1 MTQRSRDKQ
10 KPGIHAQ
17 ESITQRSRDKQ
28 KPEILAQEIV
38 AQSRLFKVEQLQL
51 RFSNGEER
59 TYERMRGSNRGAVMI
74 IACPDPDNFYLV
86 REYCAGTHDYQLGFP
101 KGLIDPGEDILT
113 AANRELKE
121 EIGFGAGRFI
131 QLKSLAL
138 APGYFNATMHIV
150 LAFDLYAERLA
161 GDEPEPLE
169 LITWSRQQTAMLLQ
183 QADFTEARSVAAL
196 LLAQQYLEAHPDVF
210 KQTA

>member
-1 MTQRSRDKQ
+1 MTQRQDDKV
-10 KPGIHAQ
+10 
-17 ESITQRSRDKQ
+17 SNKQ
-28 KPEILAQEIV
+28 KPEILNADIV
-38 AQSRLFKVEQLQL
+38 AQSRLFKIEQLELQ
-51 RFSNGEER
+51 FSNGVLR
-59 TYERMRGSNRGAVMI
+59 TYERMRSSGRGAVMI
-74 IACPDPDNFYLV
+74 IACPDDEHFYLV

-101 KGLIDPGEDILT
+101 KGLIDPGEDALM

-121 EIGFGAGRFI
+121 EIGFGARRFV

-150 LAFDLYAERLA
+150 LAFDLYKETLE

-169 LITWSRQQTAMLLQ
+169 LVTWSRQHSNALLQ

-196 LLAQQYLEAHPDVF
+196 FLAQQYLEANPDVF
-210 KQTA
+210 KQIA

>member
-1 MTQRSRDKQ
+1 MTQRS
-10 KPGIHAQ
+10 H
-17 ESITQRSRDKQ
+17 DKQ
-28 KPEILAQEIV
+28 KPEILSQQIV
-38 AQSRLFKVEQLQL
+38 AQSRLFKVEQLEL

-59 TYERMRGSNRGAVMI
+59 IYERMRGSNRGAVMI
-74 IACPDPDNFYLV
+74 IACPDPEHLYLV

-121 EIGFGAGRFI
+121 EIGFGARRFV

-138 APGYFNATMHIV
+138 APGYFNATMHLV
-150 LAFDLYAERLA
+150 LAFDLYAEQQ
-161 GDEPEPLE
+161 PEPLE
-169 LITWSRQQTAMLLQ
+169 LVRWSRHESAALLQ

-196 LLAQQYLEAHPDVF
+196 LLAQHYLEANPDVF
-210 KQTA
+210 KQTAGASEDHCP

>member
-1 MTQRSRDKQ
+1 MTQRQDNKSNDK
-10 KPGIHAQ
+10 P
-17 ESITQRSRDKQ
+17 
-28 KPEILAQEIV
+28 KPEILKTDIV
-38 AQSRLFKVEQLQL
+38 AQSRLFKIEQLELQ
-51 RFSNGEER
+51 FSNGELR
-59 TYERMRGSNRGAVMI
+59 IYERMRGTGRGAVMI
-74 IACPDPDNFYLV
+74 IACPDAEHYYLV

-101 KGLIDPGEDILT
+101 KGLIDPGEDVIT

-121 EIGFGAGRFI
+121 EIGFGAARFV

-150 LAFDLYAERLA
+150 LAFDLYAESLI

-169 LITWSRQQTAMLLQ
+169 LVRWSRHQTGLLLQ

-196 LLAQQYLEAHPDVF
+196 LLAQQYLEANPDAF

>member
-1 MTQRSRDKQ
+1 MTQRSQ
-10 KPGIHAQ
+10 
-17 ESITQRSRDKQ
+17 DKQ
-28 KPEILAQEIV
+28 KPEILSQEIV
-38 AQSRLFKVEQLQL
+38 AQSKLFKVEQLAL

-59 TYERMRGSNRGAVMI
+59 IYERMRGSNRGAVMVV
-74 IACPDPDNFYLV
+74 ACPDAEHFYLV

-121 EIGFGAGRFI
+121 EIGFGASRFV

-150 LAFDLYAERLA
+150 LAFDLYPEQQT

-169 LITWSRQQTAMLLQ
+169 LVHWARRDSTLLLQ

-196 LLAQQYLEAHPDVF
+196 LLAQQYLEANPDVF
-210 KQTA
+210 KQAAGAGQEYGS

>member
-1 MTQRSRDKQ
+1 MTQRDNDK
-10 KPGIHAQ
+10 H
-17 ESITQRSRDKQ
+17 

-74 IACPDPDNFYLV
+74 IACPDPDCFYLV

-101 KGLIDPGEDILT
+101 KGLIDPGEDIIT

-121 EIGFGAGRFI
+121 EIGFGAARFV

-138 APGYFNATMHIV
+138 APGYFNATMHV
-150 LAFDLYAERLA
+150 LLAFDLYAERLA

-169 LITWSRQQTAMLLQ
+169 LVRWSRQQTAALLQ

-196 LLAQQYLEAHPDVF
+196 LLAQQYLEANPDVF
-210 KQTA
+210 KQTAGTYKNDSP

>member
-1 MTQRSRDKQ
+1 MTQRNS
-10 KPGIHAQ
+10 
-17 ESITQRSRDKQ
+17 DKQ

-38 AQSRLFKVEQLQL
+38 AQSRLFKIEQLEL
-51 RFSNGEER
+51 RFSNGVER

-74 IACPDPDNFYLV
+74 IACPDPDSFYLV
-86 REYCAGTHDYQLGFP
+86 REYSAGTHDYQLGFP
-101 KGLIDPGEDILT
+101 KGLIDPGEDIVT

-121 EIGFGAGRFI
+121 EIGFGAQRFV

-150 LAFDLYAERLA
+150 LAFDLYVEHLA

-169 LITWSRQQTAMLLQ
+169 LVSWSRQQTDLLLQ

-196 LLAQQYLEAHPDVF
+196 LLAQQYLEANPDVF
-210 KQTA
+210 KQTAGTCKNHGA